1 MLNQEGENQS
11 LKSHPENRIGRKL
24 FSHTSKILWIPESA
38 KNMNFLLKDSLRMQK
53 QFGFHCLQSFTVNVP
68 KLCSVIALR

>member
-38 KNMNFLLKDSLRMQK
+38 KNMNFLLKDSLRMQER
-53 QFGFHCLQSFTVNVP
+53 FGFHCLQSFTVQRP
-68 KLCSVIALR
+68 QIMFIHSS